1 MDGNFE
7 IHPGSSTFVRFA
19 GGTAIPQANP
29 STGTDNSK
37 QVAAPVARPATCM
50 AMCRELRNGRD
61 KTGTGTG
68 KGDNGGA
75 GGEASS

>member
-7 IHPGSSTFVRFA
+7 IHPGSSTFVRLA

-29 STGTDNSK
+29 STGTDNIK

-50 AMCRELRNGRD
+50 NMCRELRNGRD

-68 KGDNGGA
+68 RGENGGGGGKA
-75 GGEASS
+75 GS